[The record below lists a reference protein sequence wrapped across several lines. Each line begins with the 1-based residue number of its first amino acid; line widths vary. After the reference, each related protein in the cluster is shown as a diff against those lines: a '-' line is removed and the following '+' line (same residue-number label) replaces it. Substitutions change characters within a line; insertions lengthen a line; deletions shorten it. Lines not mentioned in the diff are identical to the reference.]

1 LHSDSPNNLL
11 RAVLEGV
18 NVPGLGALG
27 AMPAFGNALDDRQIA
42 DLAAYLRARFAAD
55 KAPWTNLPVE
65 SARLRD

>member
-1 LHSDSPNNLL
+1 
-11 RAVLEGV
+11 
-18 NVPGLGALG
+18 
-27 AMPAFGNALDDRQIA
+27 MPAFGNALDDRQIA